1 MGTTG
6 FSLVFSIP
14 EEAWKQVIWL
24 ESLLQ
29 GLDFFK
35 QGFLLAREKNF

>member
-1 MGTTG
+1 MGTAG

-35 QGFLLAREKNF
+35 QGFISQRK